1 MGNTFFTTLSK
12 VMRHLGHGPAAT
24 GWAEHAAHGWHQR
37 LQKLT
42 LALADEKEKYYKDLQ
57 QQDEKIKGNGAKALE
72 AMQKKIKVAEMRVK
86 RDQILTDMQK
96 EAMRFLKEGGTI
108 QEDELGEEYQ
118 SEILRISLNEVGV
131 CPKCRHQSGCYKCDK
146 WKCLRYFMRQAHKR
160 TGKPIEKQFQW
171 GRPSAEK
178 RSNEQHGSSDFIFWN
193 HGSSD
198 WFLRE
203 MGAVKGFWQHGNSDG
218 FLVL

>member
-1 MGNTFFTTLSK
+1 MHLTMGNTFFTTLSK

-57 QQDEKIKGNGAKALE
+57 QQDEKIKGNGAKAFE
-72 AMQKKIKVAEMRVK
+72 ALQKTLKVAEMKVK
-86 RDQILTDMQK
+86 KDQILNDMQK
-96 EAMRFLKEGGTI
+96 EAIRFLKEGGTI
-108 QEDELGEEYQ
+108 QEDELGEGYQ

-146 WKCLRYFMRQAHKR
+146 WKCLRYFMRQALKR
-160 TGKPIEKQFQW
+160 TGKPIEKQFQ
-171 GRPSAEK
+171 
-178 RSNEQHGSSDFIFWN
+178 
-193 HGSSD
+193 
-198 WFLRE
+198 
-203 MGAVKGFWQHGNSDG
+203 
-218 FLVL
+218 